1 MPSQSPKE
9 DRSESENNVM
19 WTETPNESTVGS
31 NTLSSSADAKTAHES
46 QFSSSTSSVGSSTA
60 TFSDIV
66 NDNLIAVRYGAFATI
81 GLLTVYGLAH
91 TPLFFRFRT
100 VADIPSSYFAARKRI
115 QGRLIRAVPAT
126 DADQAI
132 MCYVRHLSPAERF
145 LSKSSFDWLMKI
157 HPSSAVLGKQ
167 PHQSDRELLRVEIAG
182 IRSPPWYQSSAELPG
197 EWLSRLVDEHTTVT
211 CQLLARR
218 VLDKETDSTT
228 NTTSSGQSQ
237 KRSMYTV
244 LPELNKGSDQQSS
257 SNAQVA
263 VCKVY
268 YRPQNF
274 QLVATDIADTMVRF
288 GRCTVAS
295 DGLYYHDSNGRV
307 IDTNSNVKVLR
318 KDATYMEQISN
329 AEYEAAKGSYGMWAD
344 SEVRQSRA
352 DVVEEVEFQ
361 TQAPVW
367 KKLWRWLRGG

>member
-1 MPSQSPKE
+1 
-9 DRSESENNVM
+9 M
-19 WTETPNESTVGS
+19 WTETPNESTVES
-31 NTLSSSADAKTAHES
+31 NTQSSSDDANTAKESQLSSL
-46 QFSSSTSSVGSSTA
+46 TSSVGSSTA
-60 TFSDIV
+60 KFSDIV
-66 NDNLIAVRYGAFATI
+66 NDNLIAARYGAFATI

-91 TPLFFRFRT
+91 TPLFFRYRT
-100 VADIPSSYFAARKRI
+100 VADIPSSYFTARKCIR
-115 QGRLIRAVPAT
+115 GRLIRAVPAT

-145 LSKSSFDWLMKI
+145 LSKSWFDWLMKI

-167 PHQSDRELLRVEIAG
+167 PHQSDRELLQVEIAG
-182 IRSPPWYQSSAELPG
+182 IRSPPWYQSSAERPG

-228 NTTSSGQSQ
+228 NTASNGQSL
-237 KRSMYTV
+237 KRSMYSV
-244 LPELNKGSDQQSS
+244 LPELNKGSDQQS
-257 SNAQVA
+257 NVQVA

-274 QLVATDIADTMVRF
+274 QLVATDIADSMVRF
-288 GRCTVAS
+288 GRSTVTT

-307 IDTNSNVKVLR
+307 IDTNSNVKELR
-318 KDATYMEQISN
+318 KDATYLEQLSN

-361 TQAPVW
+361 TQAPMW
-367 KKLWRWLRGG
+367 KKIWRWIRGG

>member
-1 MPSQSPKE
+1 
-9 DRSESENNVM
+9 M
-19 WTETPNESTVGS
+19 WTETPNESNVES
-31 NTLSSSADAKTAHES
+31 NTQSSSDDADTAKES
-46 QFSSSTSSVGSSTA
+46 QFSSLTSSVGSSTA
-60 TFSDIV
+60 KFSDI
-66 NDNLIAVRYGAFATI
+66 LIAARYGAFATI

-91 TPLFFRFRT
+91 TPLFFRYRT
-100 VADIPSSYFAARKRI
+100 VADIPSSYFTARKCIR
-115 QGRLIRAVPAT
+115 GRLIRAVPAT

-145 LSKSSFDWLMKI
+145 LSKSWFDWLMKI

-167 PHQSDRELLRVEIAG
+167 PHQSDRELLQVEIAG
-182 IRSPPWYQSSAELPG
+182 IRSPPWYQSSAERPG

-228 NTTSSGQSQ
+228 NTASNGQSQ
-237 KRSMYTV
+237 KRSMYSV
-244 LPELNKGSDQQSS
+244 LPELNKGSDQQS
-257 SNAQVA
+257 NVQVA
-263 VCKVY
+263 VCKVF
-268 YRPQNF
+268 YRPQNL
-274 QLVATDIADTMVRF
+274 QLVATDIADSMVRF
-288 GRCTVAS
+288 GRSTVAT

-307 IDTNSNVKVLR
+307 IDTNSNVKELR
-318 KDATYMEQISN
+318 KDATYLEQLSN

-361 TQAPVW
+361 SQAPVW
-367 KKLWRWLRGG
+367 KKIWRWIRGG